1 MIKII
6 ESVDILIHGNDGL
19 IQQQLVE
26 FGTDATQFISDSK
39 VHGANM
45 GPIWGRQDPDG
56 PMLAPWTL
64 PSGKSDQYQKLLCSW
79 CKTWRSFYNLAINIL
94 LDYLHDDVIKW
105 KHYPRYWPFVR
116 GIHRWPVDCPHKA
129 SDAELWC
136 FFFISAWTNVE
147 QAIETPVIWD
157 AIALNMTS
165 L

>member
-1 MIKII
+1 
-6 ESVDILIHGNDGL
+6 
-19 IQQQLVE
+19 
-26 FGTDATQFISDSK
+26 
-39 VHGANM
+39 M

-64 PSGKSDQYQKLLCSW
+64 PSGKSDQIKKLLCIW

-136 FFFISAWTNVE
+136 FFFYLRLNKRWASNRDAGDLRRHRTQYDVTLMVLLLAWHM
-147 QAIETPVIWD
+147 PIWN
-157 AIALNMTS
+157 IPSYNMMAFS
-165 L
+165 SGGSNC